1 MSIPHLLLV
10 YLVALVFGFNFIA
23 AATALQQF
31 PPFAFTI
38 IRFFIVLVA
47 VLPFIRLPQQ
57 GQWPRLFA
65 VALLNGAFHFS
76 LFFLALRLSEDVSSV
91 AILLQIYVPMSAL
104 FAVMMLGEHIGW
116 RTISAIVLA
125 FAGVMVVSL
134 EPAVF
139 EHLEA
144 VGVCLLSAT
153 CLALGTTLLRGLNG
167 LNPFA
172 FQGWTALFSI
182 PVLLPISWLLE
193 DQQIS
198 LMLQAET
205 IHWAGALY
213 SGLIS
218 SIVGH
223 GLLFYLVQRNPVSTV
238 TPHLLLAPV
247 FAVSFGVYFWGDEL
261 GARLLIGGVM
271 VLGGVL
277 AVAIRTGK
285 RS

>member
-1 MSIPHLLLV
+1 M
-10 YLVALVFGFNFIA
+10 
-23 AATALQQF
+23 
-31 PPFAFTI
+31 
-38 IRFFIVLVA
+38 
-47 VLPFIRLPQQ
+47 
-57 GQWPRLFA
+57 
-65 VALLNGAFHFS
+65 
-76 LFFLALRLSEDVSSV
+76 
-91 AILLQIYVPMSAL
+91 
-104 FAVMMLGEHIGW
+104 
-116 RTISAIVLA
+116 
-125 FAGVMVVSL
+125 
-134 EPAVF
+134 
-139 EHLEA
+139 
-144 VGVCLLSAT
+144 
-153 CLALGTTLLRGLNG
+153 CLALGTTLLRGLKG

-198 LMLQAET
+198 LMLQADT

-213 SGLIS
+213 SALIS

-238 TPHLLLAPV
+238 TPHLLLAPI
-247 FAVSFGVYFWGDEL
+247 FAVSFGIYFWGDEL